1 MENRSGKY
9 LKYAIGE
16 ILLVVVG
23 ILIAFQVNNWNEY
36 RKAKWEEIVALND
49 LLVEFQRNRDSF
61 LIYSE
66 RQREIESAWYNYLM
80 VINNLKL
87 PDSIRTQD
95 RPIVGI
101 KGFKISNNKL
111 NSLLT
116 TGYIDRIQND
126 SLKQLLLNWED
137 ILLTYQAIE
146 ENQLKHANESLIPL
160 EQKIRP
166 SKIFIRNSGIESSF
180 YTPQEMKRFSTDAL
194 KNLQYQNGLIQ
205 NYHWLRLKVNHHE
218 ILINHLD
225 LIIEQLKNSIEENG

>member
-23 ILIAFQVNNWNEY
+23 ILIAFQVNNWNEN

-87 PDSIRTQD
+87 PDSIRAQG
-95 RPIVGI
+95 RPIVGL
-101 KGFKISNNKL
+101 KEFKISNNKI
-111 NSLLT
+111 NSLLM

-126 SLKQLLLNWED
+126 TLKQLLLNWED
-137 ILLTYQAIE
+137 ILLSYQAIE
-146 ENQLKHANESLIPL
+146 DNQLKHATESLIPL
-160 EQKIRP
+160 EQKIIP
-166 SKIFIRNSGIESSF
+166 SKIFINISGIERSF
-180 YTPQEMKRFSTDAL
+180 YTQQEMQRFSIEAL
-194 KNLQYQNGLIQ
+194 NNLQYQNGLIQ
-205 NYHWLRLKVNHHE
+205 NYHWLRLKINQHE
-218 ILINHLD
+218 ILINHID
-225 LIIEQLKNSIEENG
+225 RIIEQLKKSITENE